1 MTHEEEEELRK
12 AIQDARRYE
21 IVNEGLGSFLSK
33 RREEIIKNFEED
45 NYCEADIIKK
55 LAELRV
61 LREFKDFCK
70 TKIEAGEIAKERMQE
85 IGEY

>member
-1 MTHEEEEELRK
+1 MFSDEEEELK
-12 AIQDARRYE
+12 SSIEEARRYE
-21 IVNEGLGSFLSK
+21 IANEVFGSFLSK

-45 NYCEADIIKK
+45 NYSEADIPKK

-85 IGEY
+85 IGE